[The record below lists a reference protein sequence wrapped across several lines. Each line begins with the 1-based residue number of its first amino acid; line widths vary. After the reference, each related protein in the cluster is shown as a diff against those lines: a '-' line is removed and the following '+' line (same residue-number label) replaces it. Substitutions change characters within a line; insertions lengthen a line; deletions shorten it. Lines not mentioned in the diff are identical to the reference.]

1 MRARFELQSRVG
13 AAYAAFQLSLAG
25 LAWWAAATDWVAYVI
40 FAWSAAT
47 VTLYV
52 LLYGR
57 LKQELL
63 ENEEIALKALD
74 ARAKAAV

>member
-1 MRARFELQSRVG
+1 
-13 AAYAAFQLSLAG
+13 
-25 LAWWAAATDWVAYVI
+25 LAWCAAATDWIAYVI

-47 VTLYV
+47 VALFV

-63 ENEEIALKALD
+63 ENEQIAIKALE
-74 ARAKAAV
+74 ARAKAAA